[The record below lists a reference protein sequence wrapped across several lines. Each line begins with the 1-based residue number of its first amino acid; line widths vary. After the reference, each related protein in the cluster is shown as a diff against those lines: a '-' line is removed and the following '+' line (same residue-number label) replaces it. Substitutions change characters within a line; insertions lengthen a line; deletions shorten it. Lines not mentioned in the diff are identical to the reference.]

1 MTDLD
6 YTAETAA
13 PARQA
18 VGRSMLSRVKLG
30 HIVMVL
36 AALFALVLNLAVL
49 QGNEA
54 TVEVAVAATDIRAG
68 TALTSSHLDS
78 AVVPADE
85 VLTSRFLPA
94 SAIESVGGKLALR
107 PVATGEPIL
116 ESDLLVVE
124 NRDGLRA
131 MSIPIEQS
139 RAVSGALTRGDV
151 VDVVLVES
159 GVATYIAIGIE
170 VLDVPGADT
179 NVLGARTGYA
189 PTVAVDSTEALRIAA
204 ALDSGEVHIVRST
217 GARAPDLDSAP
228 AVAEPFE
235 SDPG

>member
-6 YTAETAA
+6 YGAE
-13 PARQA
+13 PAGPTRQT
-18 VGRSMLSRVKLG
+18 VGRSMLSRIKLG

-54 TVEVAVAATDIRAG
+54 TVEVAVAAEDIRAG
-68 TALTSSHLDS
+68 TALTSLHLEP
-78 AVVPADE
+78 VTVPADD

-94 SAIESVGGKLALR
+94 TAIESVGGKLALR
-107 PVATGEPIL
+107 PIAAGEPIL

-139 RAVSGALTRGDV
+139 RAVSGALARGDV
-151 VDVVLVES
+151 VDVILVEN
-159 GVATYIAIGIE
+159 GLATYVATGVE
-170 VLDVPGADT
+170 VLDVPSTDT
-179 NVLGARTGYA
+179 NVLGARSGYA
-189 PTVAVDSTEALRIAA
+189 PTVAVDSTQALRIAA
-204 ALDSGEVHIVRST
+204 ALDTGDVHIVRST
-217 GARAPDLDSAP
+217 GARAPELDQAP
-228 AVAEPFE
+228 AVGIRSEGV
-235 SDPG
+235 PG